1 MTQLTVGWIQAGH
14 LCSIEKHN
22 TMKSLLTSPKLLLA
36 VLFLAPMLSM
46 AQSKFTVAA
55 GNISVKGTSTMHDW
69 EMTSKTTSIEA
80 NFSTNATGGLVDL
93 ASLSFSIPAESLK
106 SGKGAMDKNAYKAL
120 KTSNARTISFTSTNG
135 TVAPAGANTYTVKCT
150 GKLSIA
156 GTSRETDLVATLK
169 VNPDK
174 SLSITGIKKLKMTDY
189 KVEPPSFM
197 FGSVTTGDDIAIN
210 FNVTL
215 KK

>member
-1 MTQLTVGWIQAGH
+1 MTQLTVRRISADH
-14 LCSIEKHN
+14 LCVIEKHN
-22 TMKSLLTSPKLLLA
+22 TMKKFFTSPKLILA
-36 VLFLAPMLSM
+36 VLFLAPLLTM
-46 AQSKFTVAA
+46 AQSKFTAAA

-69 EMTSKTTSIEA
+69 EMTSKQTAIEA
-80 NFSTNATGGLVDL
+80 SFATNATGGLVDL
-93 ASLSFSIPAESLK
+93 ATLSFSIPAESLK

-120 KTSNARTISFTSTNG
+120 KTSSARNISFTSTNA
-135 TVAPAGANTYTVKCT
+135 TVAPSGANTYTVKCT
-150 GKLSIA
+150 GKMTIA

-174 SLSITGIKKLKMTDY
+174 TLSITGIKKLKMTDY

-215 KK
+215 K